1 MKIFIKNG
9 VDCIKGF
16 INFTMKR
23 IRFWYFNRNDK
34 RIIRFWGFRKKVWLQ
49 DFSLIKELQGIILFE
64 WELELLVWVYEGIRV
79 SWEFIL
85 LEFTMKEFERVKQ
98 FERQ

>member
-1 MKIFIKNG
+1 M
-9 VDCIKGF
+9 
-16 INFTMKR
+16 
-23 IRFWYFNRNDK
+23 
-34 RIIRFWGFRKKVWLQ
+34 
-49 DFSLIKELQGIILFE
+49 QGIILFE